1 MLDMPEIICIVRL
14 VAAALC
20 GTLIGYERKNRSKS
34 AGLRTHC
41 VVACASALMMI
52 LSKYAYMDVME
63 MYGDLMKIDPSRIA
77 SGVVS
82 GIGFLGA
89 GMIFVNKQTVMG
101 LTTAAGIW
109 ATSGIGM
116 AIGAGMYW
124 IGGAATLIILCIQI
138 ILHMTPK
145 LLIHRDKNKV
155 QQKND
160 SDINSL
166 VHGEIVGIRPLEK
179 ECDGKLLYTII
190 VALPNGDTE

>member
-1 MLDMPEIICIVRL
+1 
-14 VAAALC
+14 
-20 GTLIGYERKNRSKS
+20 
-34 AGLRTHC
+34 

-77 SGVVS
+77 SGIVS

-124 IGGAATLIILCIQI
+124 IGGAATLIIFCI
-138 ILHMTPK
+138 
-145 LLIHRDKNKV
+145 
-155 QQKND
+155 
-160 SDINSL
+160 
-166 VHGEIVGIRPLEK
+166 
-179 ECDGKLLYTII
+179 
-190 VALPNGDTE
+190 

>member
-1 MLDMPEIICIVRL
+1 MLEVICVVRL
-14 VAAALC
+14 VIAALC

-34 AGLRTHC
+34 AGIRTHC

-63 MYGDLMKIDPSRIA
+63 MYGDSMGIDPSRVA

-89 GMIFVNKQTVMG
+89 GMIFVNKQTVTG

-124 IGGAATLIILCIQI
+124 IGGAATLIILFIQI

-145 LLIHRDKNKV
+145 LFIHRDKHNAK
-155 QQKND
+155 QIND
-160 SDINSL
+160 NDINSL
-166 VHGEIVGIRPLEK
+166 VHGEIVDVSPMEK
-179 ECDGKLLYTII
+179 ECDGKSLYTIT
-190 VALPNGDTE
+190 VALPCGDAE